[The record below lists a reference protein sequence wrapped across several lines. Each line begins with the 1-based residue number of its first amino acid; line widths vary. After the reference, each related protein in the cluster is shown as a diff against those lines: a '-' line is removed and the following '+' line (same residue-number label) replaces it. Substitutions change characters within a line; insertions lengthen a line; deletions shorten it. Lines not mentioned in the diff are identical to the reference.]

1 MAQRQDKNRGVL
13 LGLAVGDAMGHT
25 VDRRSVAEICSDYGP
40 NGLLGYD
47 LVNGYADITS
57 YTQLVMTLMG
67 VPGPQIFTACAAV
80 MATVGMFVLRQT
92 CKPFDLF
99 RHILWWAMAIA
110 LVFCF
115 TVLGRFFD
123 LTRGDLKATVVM
135 LLFMAAAPVV
145 FKALRT
151 GLECLG
157 KQLKK

>member
-1 MAQRQDKNRGVL
+1 MEPNYERVSGKFLPTVLGKALPGGLCNLLLVL
-13 LGLAVGDAMGHT
+13 L
-25 VDRRSVAEICSDYGP
+25 
-40 NGLLGYD
+40 
-47 LVNGYADITS
+47 
-57 YTQLVMTLMG
+57 TQLVMTLMG